1 MATQNGT
8 TKNVLSH
15 DYLDARLDAL
25 KDGIGHMIDRLK
37 EAPQPSRVGAFV
49 ARTGDAIK
57 RYPIAAAVIAFGA
70 GFGIFRMLRK

>member
-8 TKNVLSH
+8 TANVLSH

-25 KDGIGHMIDRLK
+25 KDGIGNMIDRLK
-37 EAPQPSRVGAFV
+37 AAEQPSRFGAFV

-57 RYPIAAAVIAFGA
+57 RHPIAAAAIAFGL
-70 GFGIFRMLRK
+70 GFGVFRVMRK